1 MDSKETEKR
10 QEINRIKAEND
21 CLICEVVVT
30 KEFKEAPVS
39 IVKGLGGPI
48 ELAQMINTLI
58 DVSEQLKNNFPETK
72 QIIPML
78 KEQGGMKTTYRKVE
92 IWE

>member
-1 MDSKETEKR
+1 MDSKEAEKR

-39 IVKGLGGPI
+39 IVEGHGGSI
-48 ELAQMINTLI
+48 ELAQMIKILI